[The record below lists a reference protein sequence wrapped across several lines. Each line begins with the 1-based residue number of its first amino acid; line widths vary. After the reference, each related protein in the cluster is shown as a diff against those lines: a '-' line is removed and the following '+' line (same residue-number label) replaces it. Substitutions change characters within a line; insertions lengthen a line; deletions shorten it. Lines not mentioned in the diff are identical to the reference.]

1 MIDKMPI
8 SLKVITLFNFKS
20 FKGKI
25 VIDNIQPFTAIIG
38 SIGSGKSNIM
48 DAISFVLGGKLSALR
63 VKHLNELVH
72 GAFNQKPTV
81 EGAYVTIIILTE
93 ENQEKSYTRMIQKK
107 GSQYKIDNKIVTRD
121 FYMIELK
128 EIGLDIKAGN
138 FLISQGCIQYFA
150 TINMPKELTV
160 MFEEISGSIVYK
172 AEYERLQLELLKI
185 NQEIHFAYQTKKGQL
200 RRKKSAIIEKTEA
213 EKYLQLQKQYMEEK
227 LKFQLTQLIFMKKKI
242 ESLQNKQKN
251 IKLSIDEQLQS
262 KEAEMTSLK
271 HIKFKVK
278 SLSDLLNEIE
288 ENIIKLEDYIRK
300 KKQEYINVENQIEY
314 WQKKRNYA
322 CTSLDGANNACKIHK
337 KTVKE
342 LKDELKILEKLLE
355 ETSSE
360 NDIVEFHN
368 SQVNRYMILNT
379 EVENRAKDFINH
391 INDLMH
397 DRQMD
402 QCKLDNENRVK
413 EELVSKVKFETI
425 RKEQLK
431 KKIDELQKNK
441 SNLIKKDEERQKL
454 EKEIRETQEKSLKLK
469 NDIAKISEKLA
480 EADINNDIISQQ
492 NKKAEIIKNLKEF
505 LPGVYDCLANLCKP
519 IHSRYNVA
527 VTKIFGRNMDAIVV
541 DTERTAKQCI
551 NFLKQHKIGVEKFL
565 PLDSIKVKPINER
578 LRNKLQQTN
587 SKLLY
592 DILMLSFIEIDKAVL
607 YVTKNTIVC
616 ETAEDARKMAFES
629 GGNYDC
635 VSLDGC
641 SFHRNGIISGGLTAL
656 TARAK
661 QWENIQSLSVL
672 KEQKIQLKQ
681 ELISLPNISH
691 MQSDFDIIN
700 KNINQF
706 TSEMEVIEKDIKDIT
721 EEIKINET
729 KLNDLH
735 KELSLQDTA
744 ISKIQQDMQIKD
756 EMIKN
761 IEKNIDEI
769 KNHIF
774 IDFCKEINVPNIT
787 YYEQNLCTYKERLT
801 KKMENINRKN
811 YINNQLTFEKDRSA
825 EFEEKISS
833 WEHNLEKANKE
844 YEKACKQ
851 EQNIRTAIEQEEKK
865 LLELKNDY
873 KIKEKYLEDLNKELI
888 QCRSRIG
895 AISELYLETQKAYMA
910 TQSTIDQE
918 KAKCETIVKECK
930 LEGITIPILSETI
943 HESSSN
949 SNLSTESLITN
960 IDFSQ
965 ISEHVRDSTDLQNII
980 EQSKIKLTEIQNEF
994 KTLQKPNLKAHKK
1007 IDLII
1012 QQIKDINRK
1021 HEELRIKSN
1030 NIGKQFEKIKAKR
1043 HKLFSD
1049 CLECI
1054 TAEIDSIY
1062 KNLTNDMSA
1071 QAFIISENP
1080 EEPYT
1085 SGINYSCIPSSKRIQ
1100 PLQNL
1105 SDGEKSIAN
1114 LALLFAIL
1122 RYKPVPFFIMD
1133 EGDAALDNVNIN
1145 KLIRFIRSKINNM
1158 QIIVITLNKRLAS
1171 RADILIG
1178 VTTQPGPKCTES
1190 MIFAM
1195 PLKNVKNTRN

>member
-368 SQVNRYMILNT
+368 SQ
-379 EVENRAKDFINH
+379 
-391 INDLMH
+391 
-397 DRQMD
+397 
-402 QCKLDNENRVK
+402 
-413 EELVSKVKFETI
+413 
-425 RKEQLK
+425 
-431 KKIDELQKNK
+431 
-441 SNLIKKDEERQKL
+441 
-454 EKEIRETQEKSLKLK
+454 
-469 NDIAKISEKLA
+469 
-480 EADINNDIISQQ
+480 
-492 NKKAEIIKNLKEF
+492 
-505 LPGVYDCLANLCKP
+505 
-519 IHSRYNVA
+519 
-527 VTKIFGRNMDAIVV
+527 
-541 DTERTAKQCI
+541 
-551 NFLKQHKIGVEKFL
+551 
-565 PLDSIKVKPINER
+565 
-578 LRNKLQQTN
+578 
-587 SKLLY
+587 
-592 DILMLSFIEIDKAVL
+592 
-607 YVTKNTIVC
+607 
-616 ETAEDARKMAFES
+616 
-629 GGNYDC
+629 C